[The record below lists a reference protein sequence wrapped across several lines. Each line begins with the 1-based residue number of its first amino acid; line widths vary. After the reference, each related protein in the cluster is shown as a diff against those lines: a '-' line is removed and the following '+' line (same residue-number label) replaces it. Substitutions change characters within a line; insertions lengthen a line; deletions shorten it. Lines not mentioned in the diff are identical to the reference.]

1 MLQTQ
6 HGKLKY
12 PSDPLPPLKKFSG
25 SAHVS
30 RQPFYIFLLLIT
42 LVLMTNPTCTYMYR
56 YTVYL
61 GLTLKVVQCSLRKHA
76 IPRNFFTMFFKYLK
90 DPSLFP

>member
-30 RQPFYIFLLLIT
+30 RQPFYIFLLFDHFGT
-42 LVLMTNPTCTYMYR
+42 HDQSYMYIHVQ
-56 YTVYL
+56 VYSIYRPN
-61 GLTLKVVQCSLRKHA
+61 T
-76 IPRNFFTMFFKYLK
+76 
-90 DPSLFP
+90 